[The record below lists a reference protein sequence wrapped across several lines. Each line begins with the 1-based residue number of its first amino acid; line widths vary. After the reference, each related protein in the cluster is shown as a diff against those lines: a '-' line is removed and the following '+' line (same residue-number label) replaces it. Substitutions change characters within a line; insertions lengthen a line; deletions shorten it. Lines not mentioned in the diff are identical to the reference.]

1 MKEYPPVLSQ
11 TAEQFLSFYI
21 MSTEAVR
28 ITSNGV
34 FILNTPVKKRNR
46 RKMSKN
52 KSL

>member
-1 MKEYPPVLSQ
+1 MKEHPPVLSQ
-11 TAEQFLSFYI
+11 TVEDYLSMYI
-21 MSTEAVR
+21 LSMEAVR

>member
-1 MKEYPPVLSQ
+1 MKEHPPVLSQ
-11 TAEQFLSFYI
+11 SVEQFLSLYI
-21 MSTEAVR
+21 LSMEAVR